1 MLRSNSTAG
10 KRKGSPLEKAAA
22 TVDSS
27 GEQKVE
33 DKADLERGTIMWAF
47 NDPKRRQQ
55 PPAVRPG
62 AAKSVPVQ
70 RRDPR
75 PGSSAKQVAG
85 LLDLMQ
91 RGKEKQKQR
100 HTEPDAVLL
109 QLPPAPALMPFQGF
123 QRQRRGG
130 VRGDAGSGAAGA
142 AGSCDSAAGSSR
154 SVEGA
159 ADADPIA
166 ELVETLMAE
175 GCAGGSST
183 ERHPAPLA
191 QAAAPAPAPTAPP
204 APAPEPAPAPMHVSP
219 APSLA
224 NAADT
229 EAPAASVPRSAPP
242 REVAAAPPDDTLPVQ
257 GAPKPDPRRETLEGT
272 RLRPPAMALAAQGP
286 LAMPL
291 PTLAMPLPRRRQ
303 CIPAPP
309 THRPSVTSGLVLR
322 TGFKQTAGGDV
333 RWIEVLV
340 DPCHSAAETQSAELA
355 AGGDDGAHDCAGAT
369 SRLPPSLG
377 ADLLGVDQRL
387 ITGWSR
393 ADVLYAELHD
403 EWRQTP
409 VLPSDR
415 INLVGELAWTTDS
428 SGARCTVLTRSAG
441 PWLVLRPEVLVTGTS
456 LAQACTCA
464 RRTVFSKQFREADLG
479 KNLVL
484 GTMKHELFGR
494 VLANWREQAD
504 AAATAAARSEGGAPD
519 APDAAAPTGKT
530 PTAPPNAAATAAA
543 ASIRTDWPCAVREV
557 LRSHLP
563 ELIALQLDERAVGR
577 ELHESL
583 PTLCQWAS
591 DYLPPP
597 AAVRVL
603 PAAPVPTVP
612 VAAAPPAAPA
622 PMPPLGAQPLRC
634 EMAPGDATSLTAR
647 TFSACGLGGG
657 ELRLSGVIGAEES
670 LISTTY
676 GLKGTVDAIVAVTLL
691 DGRGGR
697 IELPMPLELKTG
709 QRTAYNTADHNAQ
722 LLVYTLLV
730 SDLYET
736 RVPSGLLWY
745 PQLSKETSKQT
756 HQSMWVVP
764 AESGLL
770 ASLLMQRNILVGAA
784 APHAL
789 ADGRLPPPLGDPH
802 VCLRCPVAPNCT
814 TVHAALEHGDASS
827 FGARDVFTAHTAHL
841 RAHHL
846 EYVQHWLR
854 LIDLEER
861 SSAHLA
867 REMIQLGALEREAA
881 GRALGSLEL
890 VRVERVPTVAAA
902 VAPPPRSAFA
912 AEVVSPLNAPLVAP
926 PNAAP
931 RGATDRFVHIFRR
944 ARNSRCVAGGTCSS
958 GNVGASLGA
967 HLGAKS
973 HEVSSGAA
981 LSAHLGAKSLEVSS
995 GAALSDGPVA
1005 IGEYVTVSVAADEGG
1020 GRAPR
1025 WGLCNGT
1032 VTALSTTELALITDA
1047 NLLDLG
1053 IEAVGPAVGVV
1064 VGASTGVRA
1073 GAAPSAAAATT
1084 PAPTTRPAP
1093 TTTPAPRLLRLD
1105 KADVASGFSICRS
1118 NVLGL
1123 LAPPRAPDASIP
1135 AVAAA
1140 TTAAG
1145 AAEAAPAAPPAMPS
1159 RLLELLVDMQPPR
1172 FGSEA
1177 AALQALPA
1185 PERERLANTPLN
1197 AQQRRAVG
1205 RVLACEDYC
1214 LVLGMPGTGK
1224 STLIA
1229 QAVRALVAAGQQ
1241 VLLTAYTHSAVDT
1254 LCLKL
1259 LEEGVA
1265 FVRLGPV
1272 GKVHPDVRAHSLHAL
1287 LDDSTLAD
1295 QGMFEAELARR
1306 PVVAATAM
1314 GAQHAL
1320 LWKRR
1325 LDVAIVD
1332 EAGQITEP
1340 VCLGPLRLA
1349 RRFVLV
1355 GDQYQLPPLVAEAEA
1370 ERAGMG
1376 TALFSRLAAAH
1387 PRAICQLTTQYRMNA
1402 EIMDVSNRLV
1412 YGGLLRCGSE
1422 AQANASLSLPQPHR
1436 LPPPSTDAKAWA
1448 NAREWVVAAHPYRPP
1463 ATPDALAAALAARTV
1478 GSTNSFAPGTTPW
1491 LGATRHAN
1499 WLDECLSTSRR
1510 VVFLDTDAMP
1520 LVEERSEGARGN
1532 VSNGGEAR
1540 LVAVLVHAL
1549 LAAGVPAAHL
1559 GVISAYRA
1567 QLERIR
1573 PALSAAFAGGAV
1585 SGGDGFHATAPETS
1599 SAATAV
1605 ELMTV
1610 DKCQGRDFECVVL
1623 SLVRSNGQGDTGS
1636 LLTDFRRLNVAFTRA
1651 KRKMII
1657 VGSASTVAHSA
1668 VLAAFLQLAAQRQW
1682 MLPLPPGALQ
1692 LYAPP
1697 PLVVVAPMAPA
1708 AATPGLRRS
1717 PRRAALAV
1725 AADRPITANVL
1736 QEVRNR
1742 PPTLVPAGRENR
1754 PAQQAELPG
1763 LPAW

>member
-1 MLRSNSTAG
+1 M
-10 KRKGSPLEKAAA
+10 
-22 TVDSS
+22 
-27 GEQKVE
+27 
-33 DKADLERGTIMWAF
+33 
-47 NDPKRRQQ
+47 
-55 PPAVRPG
+55 
-62 AAKSVPVQ
+62 
-70 RRDPR
+70 
-75 PGSSAKQVAG
+75 
-85 LLDLMQ
+85 
-91 RGKEKQKQR
+91 
-100 HTEPDAVLL
+100 
-109 QLPPAPALMPFQGF
+109 
-123 QRQRRGG
+123 
-130 VRGDAGSGAAGA
+130 
-142 AGSCDSAAGSSR
+142 
-154 SVEGA
+154 
-159 ADADPIA
+159 
-166 ELVETLMAE
+166 
-175 GCAGGSST
+175 
-183 ERHPAPLA
+183 
-191 QAAAPAPAPTAPP
+191 
-204 APAPEPAPAPMHVSP
+204 
-219 APSLA
+219 
-224 NAADT
+224 
-229 EAPAASVPRSAPP
+229 
-242 REVAAAPPDDTLPVQ
+242 
-257 GAPKPDPRRETLEGT
+257 
-272 RLRPPAMALAAQGP
+272 
-286 LAMPL
+286 
-291 PTLAMPLPRRRQ
+291 
-303 CIPAPP
+303 
-309 THRPSVTSGLVLR
+309 
-322 TGFKQTAGGDV
+322 
-333 RWIEVLV
+333 
-340 DPCHSAAETQSAELA
+340 
-355 AGGDDGAHDCAGAT
+355 
-369 SRLPPSLG
+369 
-377 ADLLGVDQRL
+377 
-387 ITGWSR
+387 
-393 ADVLYAELHD
+393 
-403 EWRQTP
+403 
-409 VLPSDR
+409 
-415 INLVGELAWTTDS
+415 
-428 SGARCTVLTRSAG
+428 
-441 PWLVLRPEVLVTGTS
+441 
-456 LAQACTCA
+456 
-464 RRTVFSKQFREADLG
+464 
-479 KNLVL
+479 
-484 GTMKHELFGR
+484 
-494 VLANWREQAD
+494 
-504 AAATAAARSEGGAPD
+504 
-519 APDAAAPTGKT
+519 
-530 PTAPPNAAATAAA
+530 
-543 ASIRTDWPCAVREV
+543 
-557 LRSHLP
+557 
-563 ELIALQLDERAVGR
+563 
-577 ELHESL
+577 
-583 PTLCQWAS
+583 
-591 DYLPPP
+591 
-597 AAVRVL
+597 
-603 PAAPVPTVP
+603 
-612 VAAAPPAAPA
+612 
-622 PMPPLGAQPLRC
+622 
-634 EMAPGDATSLTAR
+634 
-647 TFSACGLGGG
+647 
-657 ELRLSGVIGAEES
+657 
-670 LISTTY
+670 
-676 GLKGTVDAIVAVTLL
+676 DAIVAVTLL

-802 VCLRCPVAPNCT
+802 VCHRCPVAPNCT
-814 TVHAALEHGDASS
+814 TVHAALEHGDAAS

-973 HEVSSGAA
+973 LEVSSGAALSAHLGAKSLEVSSGAA

-1084 PAPTTRPAP
+1084 PAP
-1093 TTTPAPRLLRLD
+1093 RLLRLD

-1145 AAEAAPAAPPAMPS
+1145 AAEAAPAAPPAMPSRLLELLVDMQPPRFGSEAAALQALPAPERERLANTPLNAQQRRAVGRVLACEDYCLVLGMPGTGKSTLIAQAVRALVAAGQQVAAPAAPPAMPS

-1573 PALSAAFAGGAV
+1573 AALSAAFAGGASGGV
-1585 SGGDGFHATAPETS
+1585 TGALSGAPGGVSGAVSGTSGGDGSHASAPDTAPEIAPDTAPETS

-1636 LLTDFRRLNVAFTRA
+1636 LLADFRRLNVAFTRA

-1697 PLVVVAPMAPA
+1697 PLDVVAPMAPA